1 VFRVGEHLLKVASM
15 PSRNGPE
22 PRMWEQPPRGHIIST
37 RRDQR
42 RTMRRLMTGNEAAAL
57 AAKMAKPQVIAAYPI
72 TPQTSIAEKLA
83 QYTAA
88 GEVAAR
94 YIKVESETSALAA
107 CIGGSLGGARTFTAT
122 SSQGLALMHELLHW
136 ASGARL
142 PIVLVNVNRSMA
154 APWSLGVDHNDTLSQ
169 RDTGCLQIYCETAQ
183 EVFDT
188 ILIAFKLAER
198 ILIPAMVCMDG
209 FYLSHFS
216 EPVDIPEQEE
226 VNRFI
231 PPRRAKYKMDPGD
244 PCTFGGGVSAQ
255 VLYEL
260 RQRMQADMD
269 AVPDLFERICL
280 DFSKRFGRRYHA
292 VETLRKQG
300 DELVLITTATLAGT
314 AKAYVEQAEG
324 VGLIKMRLFRPFPS
338 GALRKGLHGFKRGVI
353 IDRNLSPG
361 AGGIFSQEIKASLYG
376 TKDQIPLVSV
386 IGGLGGVDVTVDH
399 LGTLVRR
406 IREQTVTAE
415 KMHWME
421 P

>member
-1 VFRVGEHLLKVASM
+1 MKK
-15 PSRNGPE
+15 
-22 PRMWEQPPRGHIIST
+22 
-37 RRDQR
+37 
-42 RTMRRLMTGNEAAAL
+42 LMTGNEAAAL
-57 AAKMAKPQVIAAYPI
+57 AAKMAEPQVIAAYPI

-83 QYTAA
+83 QYAA
-88 GEVAAR
+88 TGEVAAR

-154 APWSLGVDHNDTLSQ
+154 APWSLGVDHNDSLSQ

-188 ILIAFKLAER
+188 ILIAFRLAER
-198 ILIPAMVCMDG
+198 VLIPAMVCMDG

-216 EPVDIPEQEE
+216 EPVDIPEQKD
-226 VNRFI
+226 VDRFL
-231 PPRRAKYKMDPGD
+231 PPRKAKYKMDPKD
-244 PCTFGGGVSAQ
+244 PCTFGGGVGAQ
-255 VLYEL
+255 ALYEL
-260 RQRMQADMD
+260 RQRMQADMEE
-269 AVPDLFERICL
+269 VPELFDRICQ

-300 DELVLITTATLAGT
+300 DDLALMTTATLAGT
-314 AKAYVEQAEG
+314 AKAFVQQAQD
-324 VGLIKMRLFRPFPS
+324 VGLIKIRLFRPFPS
-338 GALRKGLHGFKRGVI
+338 GSLRKAVKGFKRGVI

-361 AGGIFSQEIKASLYG
+361 AGGVFAQEIKASLYG
-376 TKDQIPLVSV
+376 TGEQIPLVSV

-399 LGTLVRR
+399 LEALVRR
-406 IREQTVTAE
+406 VREQTVRAE
-415 KMHWME
+415 EIYWME

>member
-1 VFRVGEHLLKVASM
+1 MKK
-15 PSRNGPE
+15 
-22 PRMWEQPPRGHIIST
+22 
-37 RRDQR
+37 
-42 RTMRRLMTGNEAAAL
+42 LMTGNEAAAL
-57 AAKMAKPQVIAAYPI
+57 AAKMAEPQVIAAYPI

-83 QYTAA
+83 QYAA
-88 GEVAAR
+88 TGEVAAR

-154 APWSLGVDHNDTLSQ
+154 APWSLGVDHNDSLSQ

-188 ILIAFKLAER
+188 ILIAFRLAER
-198 ILIPAMVCMDG
+198 VLIPTMVCMDG

-216 EPVDIPEQEE
+216 EPVDIPEQKD
-226 VNRFI
+226 VDRFL
-231 PPRRAKYKMDPGD
+231 PPRKAKYKMDPKD
-244 PCTFGGGVSAQ
+244 PCTFGGGVGAQ
-255 VLYEL
+255 ALYEL
-260 RQRMQADMD
+260 RQRMQADMEE
-269 AVPDLFERICL
+269 VPELFDRICQ

-300 DELVLITTATLAGT
+300 DDLALMTTATLAGT
-314 AKAYVEQAEG
+314 AKAFVQQAQD
-324 VGLIKMRLFRPFPS
+324 VGLIKIRLFRPFPS
-338 GALRKGLHGFKRGVI
+338 GSLRKAVKGFKRGVI

-361 AGGIFSQEIKASLYG
+361 AGGVFAQEIKASLYG
-376 TKDQIPLVSV
+376 TEEQIPLVSV

-399 LGTLVRR
+399 LEALVRR
-406 IREQTVTAE
+406 VREQTVRAE
-415 KMHWME
+415 EIYWME

>member
-1 VFRVGEHLLKVASM
+1 MKK
-15 PSRNGPE
+15 
-22 PRMWEQPPRGHIIST
+22 
-37 RRDQR
+37 
-42 RTMRRLMTGNEAAAL
+42 LMTGNEAAAL
-57 AAKMAKPQVIAAYPI
+57 AAKMAEPQVIAAYPI

-83 QYTAA
+83 QYAA
-88 GEVAAR
+88 TGEVRAR

-142 PIVLVNVNRSMA
+142 PIVLVDVNRSMA
-154 APWSLGVDHNDTLSQ
+154 APWSLGGDHNDTLSQ

-198 ILIPAMVCMDG
+198 VLIPTMVCMDG
-209 FYLSHFS
+209 FYLSHFT
-216 EPVDIPEQEE
+216 EPVDIPEQKD
-226 VNRFI
+226 VDRFL
-231 PPRRAKYKMDPGD
+231 PPRKAKYKMDPKD

-255 VLYEL
+255 TLYEL
-260 RQRMQADMD
+260 RQRMQADME
-269 AVPDLFERICL
+269 AVPELFDRICV

-300 DELVLITTATLAGT
+300 DDLALITTATLAGT
-314 AKAYVEQAEG
+314 AKAFVQETKE
-324 VGLIKMRLFRPFPS
+324 VGLIKIRLFRPFPRRS
-338 GALRKGLHGFKRGVI
+338 LRKAVKGFKTGVI

-361 AGGIFSQEIKASLYG
+361 AGGIFAQEIKASLYG
-376 TKDQIPLVSV
+376 TEEQIPLVSV

-399 LGTLVRR
+399 LEALIHRV
-406 IREQTVTAE
+406 REQTVKAE
-415 KMHWME
+415 EIYWME

>member
-1 VFRVGEHLLKVASM
+1 MKK
-15 PSRNGPE
+15 
-22 PRMWEQPPRGHIIST
+22 
-37 RRDQR
+37 
-42 RTMRRLMTGNEAAAL
+42 LMTGNEAAAL
-57 AAKMAKPQVIAAYPI
+57 AAKMAEPQVIAAYPI

-83 QYTAA
+83 QYAA
-88 GEVAAR
+88 TGEVAAR

-154 APWSLGVDHNDTLSQ
+154 APWSLGVDHNDSLSQ

-188 ILIAFKLAER
+188 ILIAFRLAER
-198 ILIPAMVCMDG
+198 VLIPAMVCMDG

-216 EPVDIPEQEE
+216 EPVDIPEQKD
-226 VNRFI
+226 VDRFL
-231 PPRRAKYKMDPGD
+231 PPRKAKYKMDPKD
-244 PCTFGGGVSAQ
+244 PCTFGGGVGAQ
-255 VLYEL
+255 ALYEL
-260 RQRMQADMD
+260 RQRMQADMEE
-269 AVPDLFERICL
+269 VPELFDRICQ

-300 DELVLITTATLAGT
+300 DDLALMTTATLAGT
-314 AKAYVEQAEG
+314 AKAFVQQAQD
-324 VGLIKMRLFRPFPS
+324 VGLIKIRLFRPFPS
-338 GALRKGLHGFKRGVI
+338 GSLRKAVKGFKRGVI

-361 AGGIFSQEIKASLYG
+361 AGGVFAQEIKASLYG
-376 TKDQIPLVSV
+376 TEEQIPLVSV

-399 LGTLVRR
+399 LEALVRR
-406 IREQTVTAE
+406 VREQTVRAE
-415 KMHWME
+415 EIYWME

>member
-1 VFRVGEHLLKVASM
+1 MKK
-15 PSRNGPE
+15 
-22 PRMWEQPPRGHIIST
+22 
-37 RRDQR
+37 
-42 RTMRRLMTGNEAAAL
+42 LMTGNEAAAL

-83 QYTAA
+83 HYAA
-88 GEVAAR
+88 TGDVSTR

-188 ILIAFKLAER
+188 ILIAFKLAEK
-198 ILIPAMVCMDG
+198 ILIPTMVCMDG

-216 EPVDIPEQEE
+216 EPMDIPEQQD
-226 VNRFI
+226 VDRFL
-231 PPRRAKYKMDPGD
+231 PPRKAKYKMDPRD

-260 RQRMQADMD
+260 RQRMQADMET
-269 AVPDLFERICL
+269 VPEILDRICL
-280 DFSKRFGRRYHA
+280 DFSKRFGRKYHA
-292 VETLRKQG
+292 VETIRKQG
-300 DELVLITTATLAGT
+300 DDLALITTATLAGT
-314 AKAYVEQAEG
+314 AKAYVQQAEH
-324 VGLIKMRLFRPFPS
+324 VGLIKMRLFRPFPG
-338 GALRKGLHGFKRGVI
+338 GALRKAVKDFKRGII

-361 AGGIFSQEIKASLYG
+361 AGGIFAQEIRASLYG
-376 TKDQIPLVSV
+376 TAEQIPLVSV
-386 IGGLGGVDVTVDH
+386 IAGLGGVDVTVNH
-399 LGTLVRR
+399 LEALVRR
-406 IREQTVTAE
+406 VREQSVTPE
-415 KMHWME
+415 ETYWLE

>member
-1 VFRVGEHLLKVASM
+1 MKK
-15 PSRNGPE
+15 
-22 PRMWEQPPRGHIIST
+22 
-37 RRDQR
+37 
-42 RTMRRLMTGNEAAAL
+42 LMTGNEAAAL
-57 AAKMAKPQVIAAYPI
+57 AAKMAEPQVIAAYPI

-83 QYTAA
+83 QYAA
-88 GEVAAR
+88 TGEVAAR

-154 APWSLGVDHNDTLSQ
+154 APWSLGVDHNDSLSQ

-188 ILIAFKLAER
+188 ILIAFRLAER
-198 ILIPAMVCMDG
+198 VLIPTMVCMDG

-216 EPVDIPEQEE
+216 EPVDIPEQKD
-226 VNRFI
+226 VDRFL
-231 PPRRAKYKMDPGD
+231 PPRKAKYKMDPKD
-244 PCTFGGGVSAQ
+244 PCTFGGGVGAQ
-255 VLYEL
+255 ALYEL
-260 RQRMQADMD
+260 RQRMQADMEE
-269 AVPDLFERICL
+269 VPELFDRICQ

-300 DELVLITTATLAGT
+300 DDLALMTTATLAGT
-314 AKAYVEQAEG
+314 AKAFVQQAQD
-324 VGLIKMRLFRPFPS
+324 VGLIKIRLFRPFPS
-338 GALRKGLHGFKRGVI
+338 GSLRKAVKGFKRGVI

-361 AGGIFSQEIKASLYG
+361 AGGVFAQEIKASLYG
-376 TKDQIPLVSV
+376 TGEQIPLVSV

-399 LGTLVRR
+399 LEALVRR
-406 IREQTVTAE
+406 VREQTVRAE
-415 KMHWME
+415 EIYWME